1 MREFH
6 LMKNIL
12 QSKNCE
18 NNMLI
23 DLKKKHQNKLLKKKK
38 KKRKKKRRL

>member
-1 MREFH
+1 MRESH
-6 LMKNIL
+6 RMKNIL

-23 DLKKKHQNKLLKKKK
+23 DLEKKHLKKLLKKKK
-38 KKRKKKRRL
+38 KKRKKLRRL